1 MLAGLTGAQSG
12 ARYSMAS
19 HYNVLAGDAL
29 CLKLLFERVHGQ
41 RD

>member
-1 MLAGLTGAQSG
+1 VLAGLTGAQSG

-29 CLKLLFERVHGQ
+29 SLKLLFEQVHGQ
-41 RD
+41 RE

>member
-1 MLAGLTGAQSG
+1 VLAGPTGAQSG

-19 HYNVLAGDAL
+19 HYNVLAGDTL

>member
-1 MLAGLTGAQSG
+1 
-12 ARYSMAS
+12 MAS

-29 CLKLLFERVHGQ
+29 CLKLLFERVHSQ

>member
-1 MLAGLTGAQSG
+1 
-12 ARYSMAS
+12 MAS

-29 CLKLLFERVHGQ
+29 CLKLLFERVPGQ

>member
-1 MLAGLTGAQSG
+1 VLAGLTGAQSG

-19 HYNVLAGDAL
+19 HCNVLAGDAVY
-29 CLKLLFERVHGQ
+29 LKLLFEQVRGQ

>member
-1 MLAGLTGAQSG
+1 
-12 ARYSMAS
+12 MAS